1 MNMKRTARWSALA
14 ALCGVVLLA
23 ACGGD
28 NLFDAEQNPYIEP
41 QVDVFAPDFVF
52 AGDTVIVNVTA
63 SAALNLQSIAVI
75 MRGAVNKDTL
85 ITTGSLRAI
94 SSSVKIGVPLVPT
107 SNAVLISAQ
116 AADATGRLSR
126 PAADTVQVFTQ

>member
-14 ALCGVVLLA
+14 AVCGVVLLA

-41 QVDVFAPDFVF
+41 RVDVFAPDFVF

-85 ITTGSLRAI
+85 ITTGPIRAS
-94 SSSVKIGVPLVPT
+94 SSSVKVGVPTLP
-107 SNAVLISAQ
+107 SNNTMLISAQ
-116 AADATGRLSR
+116 AVDASGRLSR
-126 PAADTVQVFTQ
+126 TAADTVQVFTQ